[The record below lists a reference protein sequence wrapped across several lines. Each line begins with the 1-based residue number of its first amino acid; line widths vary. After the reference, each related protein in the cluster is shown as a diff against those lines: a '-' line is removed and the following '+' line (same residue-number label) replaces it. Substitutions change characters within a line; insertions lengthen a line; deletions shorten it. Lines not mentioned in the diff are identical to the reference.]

1 MVFSKWFF
9 LESREEDEGTYH
21 KVSIKLA
28 FDVGPGDRDHWIQEE
43 YKMQVL
49 KVNTTVGAHTFPNFS
64 EKKDFSN
71 QGYPSKVNTSVIML
85 TAEKGVLQTGMQM
98 PLQCCETLKSSHVFL
113 FGVCVGTGMVC
124 APRYHNVRAEFS
136 EQLARVYSVLLPC
149 WGSGSLVSAVLCFS
163 GELTFGFWTILA
175 SWSPKRV
182 LRFT

>member
-28 FDVGPGDRDHWIQEE
+28 FDVGPGDRDRWIQEE

-71 QGYPSKVNTSVIML
+71 QGYPSKVNASVIML
-85 TAEKGVLQTGMQM
+85 TAEKGVPNSSPMLWNIEVFTCIFIWCVCGHGHGVRTKV
-98 PLQCCETLKSSHVFL
+98 PQCACRVQWATCTSLFRPSTLL
-113 FGVCVGTGMVC
+113 
-124 APRYHNVRAEFS
+124 R
-136 EQLARVYSVLLPC
+136 QRVSCFCCSVLFRWADIWLLDNSC
-149 WGSGSLVSAVLCFS
+149 LLVSQACVKVHL
-163 GELTFGFWTILA
+163 
-175 SWSPKRV
+175 K
-182 LRFT
+182 